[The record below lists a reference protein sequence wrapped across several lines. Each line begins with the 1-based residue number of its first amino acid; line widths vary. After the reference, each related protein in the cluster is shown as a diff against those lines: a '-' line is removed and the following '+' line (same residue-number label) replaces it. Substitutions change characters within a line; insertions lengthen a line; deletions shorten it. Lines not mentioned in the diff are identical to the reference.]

1 MLLTIAVILVIL
13 LILGFVSSYTIGV
26 VTYTT
31 LVLAVI
37 VVLIDIFQDRR
48 AISQQKIINQ
58 IDNIINNIKVHK

>member
-13 LILGFVSSYTIGV
+13 LILGFASSYTIGV

-58 IDNIINNIKVHK
+58 IDNIINNIKVDK